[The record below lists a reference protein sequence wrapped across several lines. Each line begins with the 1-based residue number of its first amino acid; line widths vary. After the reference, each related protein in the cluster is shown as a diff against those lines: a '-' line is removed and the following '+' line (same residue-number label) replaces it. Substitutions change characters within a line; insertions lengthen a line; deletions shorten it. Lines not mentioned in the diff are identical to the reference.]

1 MKPAS
6 KIRKAYNLWATA
18 YMAFVHDLAPS
29 EESIKQWWTG
39 LAQELPSREFFESQL
54 NELKAV
60 QAKAAPV
67 RRGGLVTMKADDN
80 AAMAGLREQAQQ
92 LNPVIGYWD
101 PLNLA
106 DNDFWDQTNEATIGW
121 LRESEI
127 KHGRIAM
134 FGFVGY
140 IVHANGIRWPWH
152 GPWDSIPTDISPQEM
167 WDLQPSEAKTQI
179 ILTIGFFEFWRE
191 SSYVLQKAGEAHYMR
206 GGKPGFMPPF
216 DEIPHPVPLNLFDPF
231 KLSKRKSP
239 EQKAKGLITEV
250 NNGRLAM
257 IGLMGFL
264 AESQT
269 PGSVPFLTSLGL
281 KSYGGNLMDPYA
293 VWTSAA

>member
-1 MKPAS
+1 MKEGGDEEAEA
-6 KIRKAYNLWATA
+6 KTA
-18 YMAFVHDLAPS
+18 PMEAEAKTTPVEA
-29 EESIKQWWTG
+29 E
-39 LAQELPSREFFESQL
+39 
-54 NELKAV
+54 
-60 QAKAAPV
+60 AKAAPA
-67 RRGGLVTMKADDN
+67 VTMKQGGEMNLD
-80 AAMAGLREQAQQ
+80 GLKAQAKT
-92 LNPVIGYWD
+92 LNPVIGYFD

-106 DNDFWDQTNEATIGW
+106 EAEFWDESNEATIGW

-140 IVHANGIRWPWH
+140 IVHANGIRWPWK
-152 GPWDSIPTDISPQEM
+152 GPWDNIPTDISPQEM
-167 WDLQPSEAKTQI
+167 WDLQPAEAKWQI

-191 SSYVLQKAGEAHYMR
+191 SSYVLQKHGEAHYMR
-206 GGKPGFMPPF
+206 GGKPGYFPPF
-216 DEIPHPVPLNLFDPF
+216 DEIPHPVPFNLFDPF
-231 KLSKRKSP
+231 KLNKRKSP
-239 EQKAKGLITEV
+239 EKKAKGLITEI

-281 KSYGGNLMDPYA
+281 KSYGGNIMDPLA
-293 VWTSAA
+293 VWTSA